1 MKKIISLLFMLF
13 FSFGIFAIT
22 DKQKSDLLFMY
33 QEEKLARDVYTALS
47 RELTWSS
54 FFVTLLRLFYAVYLF
69 SNGVSPFNEECG
81 LLEL

>member
-1 MKKIISLLFMLF
+1 MKKQLE
-13 FSFGIFAIT
+13 T
-22 DKQKSDLLFMY
+22 
-33 QEEKLARDVYTALS
+33 
-47 RELTWSS
+47 REYSLTWSS